1 MKDHNSASDEEMMD
15 DRRQES
21 HIASVVAKIK
31 TEKKDLSSNSRDM
44 KDKDHREP
52 SNYKHAGRQE
62 KEIEQRREREK
73 DDRRKREQ
81 SKREKEIAEREKLR
95 RERHKLIDDRKSQH
109 YRVKGDT
116 RLEHSSNRFSR
127 ENRREERSRESLSE
141 KTRGRKDKTMR
152 IKKEKL
158 SDDETKKNK
167 RHGDSSSS
175 DDTSSSSSSSSE
187 ESSSSSSSSDSDS
200 SDSSSSSSESSSEG
214 SKSKRNEGPARK
226 RQRISSK
233 LGNKRSGA
241 LGKSS
246 IAGSK
251 ISSKRGVDDKRRV
264 GRGSKDVSKSRSKQE
279 NKSDNSGLR
288 DKLKDYLKKA
298 KERRRREK
306 GDAND

>member
-1 MKDHNSASDEEMMD
+1 MGDW
-15 DRRQES
+15 
-21 HIASVVAKIK
+21 
-31 TEKKDLSSNSRDM
+31 
-44 KDKDHREP
+44 
-52 SNYKHAGRQE
+52 
-62 KEIEQRREREK
+62 
-73 DDRRKREQ
+73 RKREQ

-127 ENRREERSRESLSE
+127 ENRREERSRESLSG

-158 SDDETKKNK
+158 SDDEAKKNK

-175 DDTSSSSSSSSE
+175 E
-187 ESSSSSSSSDSDS
+187 
-200 SDSSSSSSESSSEG
+200 
-214 SKSKRNEGPARK
+214 
-226 RQRISSK
+226 
-233 LGNKRSGA
+233 LGNKRSGV

-264 GRGSKDVSKSRSKQE
+264 GRESKDVSKSRSKQE

-306 GDAND
+306 GDASDLENYFISNENYELF